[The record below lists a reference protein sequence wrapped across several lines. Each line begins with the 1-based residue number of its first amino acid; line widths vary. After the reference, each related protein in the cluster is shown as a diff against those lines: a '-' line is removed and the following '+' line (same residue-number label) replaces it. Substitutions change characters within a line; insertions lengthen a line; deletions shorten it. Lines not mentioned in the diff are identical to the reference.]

1 MVIPFLI
8 EIFAID
14 LYGRKSDIADR
25 SVLGFQPSNKYLIL
39 IIQGIA
45 AAAGGHSKSRYSSA
59 KSFERFVRRSDIGPL
74 FHVDTAFERTQ
85 NLTRKLP
92 R

>member
-8 EIFAID
+8 EIFATD

-25 SVLGFQPSNKYLIL
+25 SVLGFQPSNKYLI
-39 IIQGIA
+39 IQGIA

-59 KSFERFVRRSDIGPL
+59 KSFARFVSTVGATWPALSR
-74 FHVDTAFERTQ
+74 
-85 NLTRKLP
+85 
-92 R
+92 